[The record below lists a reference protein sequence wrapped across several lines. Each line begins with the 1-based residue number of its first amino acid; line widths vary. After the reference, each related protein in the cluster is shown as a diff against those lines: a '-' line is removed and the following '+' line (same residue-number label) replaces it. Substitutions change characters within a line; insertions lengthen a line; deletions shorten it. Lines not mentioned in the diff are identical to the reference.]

1 MSDVKLERK
10 EPVSREDA
18 AVWLELLSQA
28 FAKGSHIELPFGPG
42 TVSLEIPD
50 QVRAEFEIE
59 VDGDEVEVEL
69 EFKWSTDHRDGVSLE
84 KVPAATPGRSRR
96 GNAAAGPG
104 GSPRPRG
111 RQR

>member
-18 AVWLELLSQA
+18 ADWLELLSRA

-42 TVSLEIPD
+42 TVSLQIPD
-50 QVRAEFEIE
+50 RVRAEFEIE

-69 EFKWSTDHRDGVSLE
+69 EFKWSTDHREAVSPE
-84 KVPAATPGRSRR
+84 EAPAAPPGRPRR
-96 GNAAAGPG
+96 GNGTAGPS
-104 GSPRPRG
+104 GSQRPRG